1 MQEETIVSLLA
12 DVDSI
17 KKLMTERTQLD
28 ENTILGLRQEIELAK
43 NKVS

>member
-1 MQEETIVSLLA
+1 MQDETIVSLLA